1 MSLFQIWTTH
11 NRPWSVREII
21 VFLIILSVCSF
32 FIFRAVRRKRLKLQ
46 QGAAVLALILFLGV
60 VFASTV
66 FTRTPTVRRYER
78 IPFWSWYEVIVNH
91 SQDLLIENLL
101 NMILLLPVGILLPMI
116 LDSRLRPSMVFL
128 IGVVISAVIE
138 LSQLIFQRGLFEWD
152 DMIHNGL
159 GCMLVSAKY
168 SSGFPTPLFS
178 FIIVVERY
186 LDYFTTIME
195 DRLWQVLAKPVFRWR
210 NSSGLLMNAVRAA

>member
-91 SQDLLIENLL
+91 SWSLLVENLL
-101 NMILLLPVGILLPMI
+101 NIILLFPMGILLPVI
-116 LDSRLRPSMVFL
+116 LDSRLRPSMVYL
-128 IGVVISAVIE
+128 MGVLDFEKSSNRLAV
-138 LSQLIFQRGLFEWD
+138 
-152 DMIHNGL
+152 
-159 GCMLVSAKY
+159 VSEKV
-168 SSGFPTPLFS
+168 FS
-178 FIIVVERY
+178 WLTAASE
-186 LDYFTTIME
+186 
-195 DRLWQVLAKPVFRWR
+195 
-210 NSSGLLMNAVRAA
+210 RAAARGSAASAGFFSNPSTAM

>member
-1 MSLFQIWTTH
+1 MNLFQIWTTH

-66 FTRTPTVRRYER
+66 FTRTPTVRRYEL
-78 IPFWSWYEVIVNH
+78 IPFWSWYEVMVNH
-91 SQDLLIENLL
+91 SQGLLIENLL

-128 IGVVISAVIE
+128 IGVVISAVISITTQVPPTSKGCRS
-138 LSQLIFQRGLFEWD
+138 LLWKTGWTWD
-152 DMIHNGL
+152 LPMTATRTA
-159 GCMLVSAKY
+159 VSVWMKKAMWWTV
-168 SSGFPTPLFS
+168 TPF
-178 FIIVVERY
+178 FIS
-186 LDYFTTIME
+186 ME
-195 DRLWQVLAKPVFRWR
+195 
-210 NSSGLLMNAVRAA
+210 NI

>member
-101 NMILLLPVGILLPMI
+101 NMILLL
-116 LDSRLRPSMVFL
+116 R
-128 IGVVISAVIE
+128 
-138 LSQLIFQRGLFEWD
+138 
-152 DMIHNGL
+152 
-159 GCMLVSAKY
+159 
-168 SSGFPTPLFS
+168 
-178 FIIVVERY
+178 
-186 LDYFTTIME
+186 
-195 DRLWQVLAKPVFRWR
+195 
-210 NSSGLLMNAVRAA
+210 

>member
-60 VFASTV
+60 VFASIV

-91 SQDLLIENLL
+91 SWSLLVENLL
-101 NMILLLPVGILLPMI
+101 NIILLFPMGILLPVI
-116 LDSRLRPSMVFL
+116 LDSRLRPSMVYL
-128 IGVVISAVIE
+128 MGVVISAVIE
-138 LSQLIFQRGLFEWD
+138 TSQLIFKRGLFEWD
-152 DMIHNGL
+152 DMIHKGL
-159 GCMLVSAKY
+159 GCMLGCLV
-168 SSGFPTPLFS
+168 
-178 FIIVVERY
+178 
-186 LDYFTTIME
+186 
-195 DRLWQVLAKPVFRWR
+195 
-210 NSSGLLMNAVRAA
+210 MNAAMKKWRRRRGRNC

>member
-32 FIFRAVRRKRLKLQ
+32 FIIRAVRRKRLKLQ

-66 FTRTPTVRRYER
+66 FTRTPTVRRYEL
-78 IPFWSWYEVIVNH
+78 IPCWSWYEVIVNH
-91 SQDLLIENLL
+91 SQGLLIENLL

-128 IGVVISAVIE
+128 IGMVISAAIE

-152 DMIHNGL
+152 DMLHNGF
-159 GCMLVSAKY
+159 GCMLGCLV
-168 SSGFPTPLFS
+168 
-178 FIIVVERY
+178 
-186 LDYFTTIME
+186 
-195 DRLWQVLAKPVFRWR
+195 
-210 NSSGLLMNAVRAA
+210 MNAAMKKWRRRRGRNC

>member
-78 IPFWSWYEVIVNH
+78 IPFWSWYEVIVKKSFKH
-91 SQDLLIENLL
+91 NLAVPYG
-101 NMILLLPVGILLPMI
+101 NFTARNSGQSAPAFYG
-116 LDSRLRPSMVFL
+116 VFD
-128 IGVVISAVIE
+128 GSSH
-138 LSQLIFQRGLFEWD
+138 LSSHR
-152 DMIHNGL
+152 N
-159 GCMLVSAKY
+159 
-168 SSGFPTPLFS
+168 
-178 FIIVVERY
+178 
-186 LDYFTTIME
+186 
-195 DRLWQVLAKPVFRWR
+195 KPVDF
-210 NSSGLLMNAVRAA
+210 

>member
-128 IGVVISAVIE
+128 IGVLISAAIE

-159 GCMLVSAKY
+159 GCMLGCLVLMLSLAVMI
-168 SSGFPTPLFS
+168 PLCHA
-178 FIIVVERY
+178 
-186 LDYFTTIME
+186 DT
-195 DRLWQVLAKPVFRWR
+195 RLP
-210 NSSGLLMNAVRAA
+210 G